1 MMNLYSNILLRE
13 MMEIAL
19 DPQMS
24 GKYLFHGSN
33 VVLNPMTDWLM
44 PDSPGVNGTRRGPV
58 CAGDIAMGLRY
69 ALGRAYGTRQMA
81 ADDFAC
87 FVTRRYKIVVR
98 EYIRAGWAY
107 GLPTD
112 RDGYVYMVPAEYFSF
127 HENVAVSTSP
137 VPILARAHV
146 TIDSLRNAGFVLDNM
161 TPVIQ
166 MKQIID
172 APNTDAAIRI
182 RVLPRLAYRG
192 RGRPGR

>member
-1 MMNLYSNILLRE
+1 MNLYSNILLRE

-87 FVTRRYKIVVR
+87 FATQRYKIVVR
-98 EYIRAGWAY
+98 EFIRAGWAH
-107 GLPTD
+107 GLRND
-112 RDGYVYMVPAEYFSF
+112 QDAYLYMVPAEYFSANG
-127 HENVAVSTSP
+127 NVAIATCP
-137 VPILARAHV
+137 VPILARARV
-146 TIDSLRNAGFVLDNM
+146 TFDSLRYAGFVLDNLS
-161 TPVIQ
+161 PLIQ
-166 MKQIID
+166 MRRIID
-172 APNTDAAIRI
+172 APNTDDAIRI

-192 RGRPGR
+192 NGRPGR